1 MLVKGY
7 EEVMKETPQQR
18 LAMEYAE
25 RNKNLNKTETIKPVE
40 GTKKCQTKKTT
51 KAKKKQY

>member
-51 KAKKKQY
+51 KAKKK

>member
-18 LAMEYAE
+18 LAREYAE
-25 RNKNLNKTETIKPVE
+25 RTKNLNKIETTKPVE
-40 GTKKCQTKKTT
+40 GTKKCQTKKTIKT
-51 KAKKKQY
+51 KPKK

>member
-18 LAMEYAE
+18 LAKEYAKRE
-25 RNKNLNKTETIKPVE
+25 ELKQKSIKPVE
-40 GTKKCQTKKTT
+40 GKEKCQKKTT
-51 KAKKKQY
+51 TTRKKK

>member
-18 LAMEYAE
+18 LAKEYAK
-25 RNKNLNKTETIKPVE
+25 RQKQKSIKPVE
-40 GTKKCQTKKTT
+40 GKEKCQKKTT
-51 KAKKKQY
+51 TTRKKK